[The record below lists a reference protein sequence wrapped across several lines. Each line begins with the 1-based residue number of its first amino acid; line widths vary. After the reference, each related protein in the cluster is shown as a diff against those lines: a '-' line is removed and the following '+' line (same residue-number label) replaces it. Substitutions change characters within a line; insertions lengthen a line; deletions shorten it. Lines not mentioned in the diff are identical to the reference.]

1 MNVRIFNICLL
12 LGWLMVTGGV
22 AMEKGLGVGAA
33 TGGVL
38 LLVLT
43 LAAAYLAGW
52 EQPNQGPQSGDQGEI
67 A

>member
-1 MNVRIFNICLL
+1 MNIRIFNICLL
-12 LGWLMVTGGV
+12 LGWLMVTGGTSLAV
-22 AMEKGLGVGAA
+22 SPGWGLV
-33 TGGVL
+33 TGGAL

-52 EQPNQGPQSGDQGEI
+52 EQPKASDKGEG

>member
-1 MNVRIFNICLL
+1 MNIRVFNICLL

-22 AMEKGLGVGAA
+22 ALEKGVGVGIAS
-33 TGGVL
+33 GGAL

-52 EQPNQGPQSGDQGEI
+52 EQRKPAAGDKAET